1 MISTSQTAVE
11 SNQAMTAHSVAN
23 GRSSHAVYGG
33 HERVLHQ
40 TLIALGVGL
49 QRGNTSNPA
58 KPPPSVRR
66 CLSKIQ

>member
-1 MISTSQTAVE
+1 MIGTSHAAVDAR
-11 SNQAMTAHSVAN
+11 SDAN

-33 HERVLHQ
+33 RERVLPK
-40 TLIALGVGL
+40 TLIALGVGH

-66 CLSKIQ
+66 CLSMIQ